1 MKALIRIAAVA
12 AVAVALALAGPATH
26 ADETGSTAGTRSW
39 TGWITDASCGAAN
52 ANAEGKACALRCA
65 KSGSKLVL
73 YVDGDKKL
81 VPLDDQDEAIRHLGY
96 PVKVTGTLE
105 DGVIK
110 VQKIEKQS

>member
-1 MKALIRIAAVA
+1 MRALIRMTGAATLL
-12 AVAVALALAGPATH
+12 LALLIAGSVTH
-26 ADETGSTAGTRSW
+26 AEDTAGAAGTRSW

-73 YVDGDKKL
+73 YVDGDKQL
-81 VPLDDQDEAIRHLGY
+81 LALDDQDEAIRHLGY
-96 PVKVTGTLE
+96 PVKVTGKLE

-110 VQKIEKQS
+110 VQKIEKKG